1 MIIMANRI
9 IIRIDNDTT
18 SVVPFMIAQG
28 IADSMVATG
37 QRRQKYSG
45 NDVLRKYGTATTSP
59 KKTAYLTNLVHPGIW
74 NFT

>member
-1 MIIMANRI
+1 MIMANKI
-9 IIRIDNDTT
+9 IIRIDSANT

-37 QRRQKYSG
+37 QSRQKYSG
-45 NDVLRKYGTATTSP
+45 NDVLRKYGTATTRP
-59 KKTAYLTNLVHPGIW
+59 KNTIYLMNLVQLGIW